1 MKKLFEN
8 WRKHITE
15 AEYEPGRAVADID
28 TGEESMS
35 PEDLEREEFEDLADK
50 FNVKLEFEMKRGYR
64 IAKVTME
71 DGEVMHYSDPED
83 MYRDLAKYYEMNEG
97 AELKI
102 PVEKYD
108 AFKRKIEQWGM
119 LFNKFADHAQDLGH
133 PEHAKTSAPK
143 LLLKVNKLEKELQK
157 IMKEFDLNYKYYA
170 DERHAAL
177 KKLDQFDGDD
187 EYFLE
192 NEGDEQ

>member
-1 MKKLFEN
+1 
-8 WRKHITE
+8 
-15 AEYEPGRAVADID
+15 
-28 TGEESMS
+28 
-35 PEDLEREEFEDLADK
+35 
-50 FNVKLEFEMKRGYR
+50 
-64 IAKVTME
+64 
-71 DGEVMHYSDPED
+71 
-83 MYRDLAKYYEMNEG
+83 
-97 AELKI
+97 
-102 PVEKYD
+102 
-108 AFKRKIEQWGM
+108 M

-133 PEHAKTSAPK
+133 PEHDKAAAPK
-143 LLLKVNKLEKELQK
+143 LLQKVNKLESELQK